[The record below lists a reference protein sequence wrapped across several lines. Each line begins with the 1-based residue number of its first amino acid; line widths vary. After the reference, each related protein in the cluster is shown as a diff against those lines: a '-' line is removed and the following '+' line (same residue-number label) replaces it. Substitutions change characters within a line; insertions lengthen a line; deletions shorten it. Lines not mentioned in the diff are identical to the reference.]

1 MTRDVTPTLRLVTGG
16 AGDGVLHLPRL
27 VTGGVGDGGVV
38 TYPEAGDGSEHQ
50 VGDGLCHAETS
61 TGLWVQQRLNGLLT
75 DSSGCSHLLTD
86 DDRAL

>member
-38 TYPEAGDGSEHQ
+38 TYPETGDGR
-50 VGDGLCHAETS
+50 GWGLRSCD
-61 TGLWVQQRLNGLLT
+61 LP
-75 DSSGCSHLLTD
+75 
-86 DDRAL
+86 